1 MVDCISHGIL
11 RRAAGSA
18 ARKGVYKN
26 MQSDHFWFLFQ
37 FLREVEKDMSKDE
50 MKQVMIE
57 KAINLKLVCDYVVS
71 CSYGDIVLII
81 CMLHDYVKML
91 DEVKNDDIQWK
102 AYYRG
107 KFVTMA
113 DRLAGQIDYDYDAA
127 VEKCRKKQE
136 KEERNSDIG
145 EDAMVLAVRSGGTK
159 KDHGKETQNKDESN
173 SEVSGE

>member
-1 MVDCISHGIL
+1 MDSE
-11 RRAAGSA
+11 
-18 ARKGVYKN
+18 
-26 MQSDHFWFLFQ
+26 HFWFLFQ

-81 CMLHDYVKML
+81 CMLHDYVKKL

-136 KEERNSDIG
+136 KEDRYSDVG
-145 EDAMVLAVRSGGTK
+145 EDAVVLAAKIDGARKKEQVKEVR
-159 KDHGKETQNKDESN
+159 NKDESN
-173 SEVSGE
+173 SKVSGE